1 MMSLEYIA
9 PLPLPPEVRTVLLL
23 IPVVYLLLAASAE
36 LWVRSQ
42 PFSSGAVSYAGSIA
56 AMLTAVDDL
65 GRLNNTELWAVGL
78 GGGTTGA
85 GLAQLVKKY
94 PFDAH
99 ATFFI
104 GLEGL
109 GRGALSYVLHDVN
122 ERTRSADDIL
132 VDVFTEAT
140 RGVRAEPRIA
150 NFIPIVRPLTQAKRR
165 AISIACLDHNGR
177 VPLQG
182 STKDTSEA
190 ITPAIVE
197 QSARLLTNAVRALDS
212 HGN

>member
-1 MMSLEYIA
+1 
-9 PLPLPPEVRTVLLL
+9 
-23 IPVVYLLLAASAE
+23 
-36 LWVRSQ
+36 
-42 PFSSGAVSYAGSIA
+42 
-56 AMLTAVDDL
+56 
-65 GRLNNTELWAVGL
+65 
-78 GGGTTGA
+78 
-85 GLAQLVKKY
+85 
-94 PFDAH
+94 
-99 ATFFI
+99 
-104 GLEGL
+104 
-109 GRGALSYVLHDVN
+109 VLHDVN

-165 AISIACLDHNGR
+165 AISIACLDHNSR

-197 QSARLLTNAVRALDS
+197 QSARLLTNAIRVLDS
-212 HGN
+212 HST